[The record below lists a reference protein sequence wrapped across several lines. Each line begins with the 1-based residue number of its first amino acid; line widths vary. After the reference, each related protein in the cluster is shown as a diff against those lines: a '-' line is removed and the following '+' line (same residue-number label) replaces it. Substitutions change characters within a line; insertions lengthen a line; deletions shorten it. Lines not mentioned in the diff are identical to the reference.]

1 MVNIEVEGLEL
12 VESTG
17 EALDRLRLGRMCR
30 VPLPEF
36 GTTITERIVSLTYQ
50 DKIHQPEVVRITLAN
65 NRDDVTRIIAENM
78 KSGGR
83 GGRGAARQAKQ
94 DHAWFEDTND
104 HVAMVA
110 EGIVGVDAEG
120 NPNWTLLSEIIVD
133 GTGIHQDVVETQNGL
148 TLAETHIEQNSR
160 AITLEAQRASTAEG
174 TLSGRITVAA
184 DAITQ
189 EVTRATTAEGTLSG
203 RITVTADAINQE
215 VTRAT
220 SAEGAL
226 SGRITVEANRITQE
240 VTRATNAESSLS
252 GRITTEAGK
261 ISLVVEEKDGQNVI
275 KAASIVTAVN
285 SAGSTV
291 AIAADHVSISGD
303 TKLSGTMT
311 IDNGSLVVKKSTV
324 FQGNVTLTDANG
336 YVQAKKFAV
345 ASGGSV
351 QFIGSG
357 AGESYSL
364 TASNIQGFI
373 KEASVNG
380 NVLTLTPVHGDAITF
395 SKATSLS
402 GSWSSNTYTV
412 TASPQG
418 TTISTSVSS
427 RFGVNQG
434 SYYIEAYRSADS
446 GAPGISGASITY
458 KLANNEGTIEIQ
470 DASGNRIADTPTIS
484 ASSGTT
490 LSGAWSSNTYTV
502 TASPQGDTL
511 STSVSSRFGV
521 NQGVYYIEAYR
532 SADQGAP
539 GISGS
544 SITYQMANNN
554 GTVELQDSNGSRISD
569 TPTLALD
576 VEETTITANGTY
588 TPSGSNVGFSKVVV
602 NVSASGGGDKARF
615 NSGEGQYFIEAYD
628 NASGT
633 SVAGSSLAYLLTA
646 KYISGSGIEVQIQDT
661 GGTKLGNT
669 RTCPIWLLSS
679 NSGVNNQGT
688 LAYDTYYGIS
698 SGSTILATWKT
709 PAAPKHSPSID
720 SVWTSDRTP
729 SGGTELKSLKTQY
742 ENAKSDGD
750 FFCIRVD
757 CYGTKKTYYCEP

>member
-1 MVNIEVEGLEL
+1 M
-12 VESTG
+12 
-17 EALDRLRLGRMCR
+17 
-30 VPLPEF
+30 
-36 GTTITERIVSLTYQ
+36 
-50 DKIHQPEVVRITLAN
+50 
-65 NRDDVTRIIAENM
+65 
-78 KSGGR
+78 
-83 GGRGAARQAKQ
+83 
-94 DHAWFEDTND
+94 
-104 HVAMVA
+104 
-110 EGIVGVDAEG
+110 
-120 NPNWTLLSEIIVD
+120 
-133 GTGIHQDVVETQNGL
+133 
-148 TLAETHIEQNSR
+148 
-160 AITLEAQRASTAEG
+160 
-174 TLSGRITVAA
+174 
-184 DAITQ
+184 
-189 EVTRATTAEGTLSG
+189 
-203 RITVTADAINQE
+203 
-215 VTRAT
+215 
-220 SAEGAL
+220 
-226 SGRITVEANRITQE
+226 
-240 VTRATNAESSLS
+240 
-252 GRITTEAGK
+252 
-261 ISLVVEEKDGQNVI
+261 
-275 KAASIVTAVN
+275 TAVN

-470 DASGNRIADTPTIS
+470 DP
-484 ASSGTT
+484 
-490 LSGAWSSNTYTV
+490 
-502 TASPQGDTL
+502 
-511 STSVSSRFGV
+511 
-521 NQGVYYIEAYR
+521 
-532 SADQGAP
+532 
-539 GISGS
+539 
-544 SITYQMANNN
+544 N
-554 GTVELQDSNGSRISD
+554 GTKISN

-576 VEETTITANGTY
+576 VEEKTITANGTY
-588 TPSGSNVGFSKVVV
+588 TPSGSNIGFSKVVV

-679 NSGVNNQGT
+679 NSGVNDQGT

-729 SGGTELKSLKTQY
+729 SGGTQLNSLKTQY